1 MELVLTVADGFNA
14 VTFHLAV
21 GFVAATTTRGGNCD
35 HTAVASKSVAMAA
48 RRNRL
53 LHRLLIEIS
62 LRFPALTP
70 HRYLQSS
77 RQYYLHRERVRH
89 GSRALLMFQVV
100 PESEVRLFGS
110 LTSPD
115 ESMTSGDDGEDGSE
129 ITRCIHV
136 GSLT

>member
-1 MELVLTVADGFNA
+1 LIREPAIEQFPFTVHFCFPREFVLRMELVLTVADGFNA

-77 RQYYLHRERVRH
+77 RQNYLHR
-89 GSRALLMFQVV
+89 
-100 PESEVRLFGS
+100 
-110 LTSPD
+110 
-115 ESMTSGDDGEDGSE
+115 
-129 ITRCIHV
+129 
-136 GSLT
+136 

>member
-1 MELVLTVADGFNA
+1 LIRNPVIEQFPFTIHFCFPREFVLRMELVLTVADGFNA

-77 RQYYLHRERVRH
+77 RQNYLHR
-89 GSRALLMFQVV
+89 
-100 PESEVRLFGS
+100 
-110 LTSPD
+110 
-115 ESMTSGDDGEDGSE
+115 
-129 ITRCIHV
+129 
-136 GSLT
+136 